1 MDGDAA
7 PLHAAEPRHLP
18 LGKLMDGYLK
28 TADHLVVGDFAYD
41 VAGEELVFQAVVD
54 EVLGLDAAVEQAAHL
69 VKHTC
74 VKAGMQA
81 LGYAL
86 SAQLAGDGYAEG
98 NVGDVRERAQG
109 CRVVGAVG
117 LNFYCAYCA
126 LGRVDVGGVVEWL
139 VGCKYVGQLG
149 QALSL
154 KRVAQLLV
162 CRHVG
167 QAVASQHTL

>member
-74 VKAGMQA
+74 VKAGVKAPRYFGTGSSTATTDNFRNNNRVFRRIAYTGTFDPQKTYYLRMKSV
-81 LGYAL
+81 LENT
-86 SAQLAGDGYAEG
+86 STQLFIDYFEWCPKTVY
-98 NVGDVRERAQG
+98 N
-109 CRVVGAVG
+109 
-117 LNFYCAYCA
+117 
-126 LGRVDVGGVVEWL
+126 GVEEEDDW
-139 VGCKYVGQLG
+139 
-149 QALSL
+149 
-154 KRVAQLLV
+154 
-162 CRHVG
+162 
-167 QAVASQHTL
+167 